1 MGKHALVRA
10 VDVPEAIVYGA
21 TTVVAG
27 SATVGLG
34 VASVLLFVAIP
45 ISFGTSVIPLLVT
58 VPLMFGS
65 YATTTYAGS
74 KTQHKIQ
81 VACGSEKHCHSLRH
95 VKKAFG
101 K

>member
-1 MGKHALVRA
+1 MGKHALVRV
-10 VDVPEAIVYGA
+10 VDVPEAVVYGA

-27 SATVGLG
+27 GATVAFGA
-34 VASVLLFVAIP
+34 ASVVLLVAIP
-45 ISFGTSVIPLLVT
+45 ISLGTSIIPLAITL
-58 VPLMFGS
+58 PLMFGS
-65 YATTTYAGS
+65 YATTTYSGS

-81 VACGSEKHCHSLRH
+81 VACGSEKHCHSLAH